1 MKINIQE
8 QIIIKENMS
17 LQTQVMDKMKEAMK
31 AKDTVALQAL
41 RAVKSAFLIAKTATG
56 VQEEITAD
64 QELKIIQKQVK
75 QRKDSA
81 AIFIQQNRQDLAD
94 PELAE
99 IAVLEQFLPA
109 ALSEEAIAK
118 VVIETIAKLGAS
130 GMKDMGK
137 VMGVVS
143 NELSG
148 KADGKII
155 STLVKQ
161 QLIK

>member
-1 MKINIQE
+1 
-8 QIIIKENMS
+8 MS
-17 LQTQVMDKMKEAMK
+17 LQKQVMTKMKEAMK

-41 RAVKSAFLIAKTATG
+41 RAVKSAFLLAKTEFGA
-56 VQEEITAD
+56 QEEISEE

-81 AIFIQQNRQDLAD
+81 AIFLKQGREDLAL

-99 IAVLEQFLPA
+99 IAVLEQFLPE
-109 ALSEEAIAK
+109 ALSEEEIEK
-118 VVIETIAKLGAS
+118 VVLETITDLNAE

-143 NELSG
+143 KKLSG
-148 KADGKII
+148 QADGKTI
-155 STLVKQ
+155 SMLVKKN
-161 QLIK
+161 LG

>member
-1 MKINIQE
+1 
-8 QIIIKENMS
+8 MS
-17 LQTQVMDKMKEAMK
+17 LQKEVMDKMKEAMK

-41 RAVKSAFLIAKTATG
+41 RAVKSAFLLAKTATG
-56 VQEEITAD
+56 VQAEITPD

-81 AIFIQQNRQDLAD
+81 AIFITQNRQDLAD

-99 IAVLEQFLPA
+99 IAILEQFLPA
-109 ALSEEAIAK
+109 ALSEEEIEK
-118 VVIETIAKLGAS
+118 VVAVTITKLGAS

-143 NELSG
+143 NALSG
-148 KADGKII
+148 QADGKVI
-155 STLVKQ
+155 STLVKK
-161 QLIK
+161 LLMN

>member
-1 MKINIQE
+1 
-8 QIIIKENMS
+8 MS
-17 LQTQVMDKMKEAMK
+17 LQKEVMDKIKEAMK

-41 RAVKSAFLIAKTATG
+41 RAVKSAFLLAKTATG
-56 VQEEITAD
+56 VQAEITED

-81 AIFIQQNRQDLAD
+81 AIFITQNRQDLAD

-109 ALSEEAIAK
+109 ALSEEEIEK
-118 VVIETIAKLGAS
+118 VVAATITKLGAS

-148 KADGKII
+148 QADGKVI
-155 STLVKQ
+155 STLVKK
-161 QLIK
+161 LLMN